1 MSLVAVF
8 HRDRGPRLDEYQ
20 RNVADFVDPN
30 TAFWQNSLTVVS
42 STRPKSPKFA
52 RFRQSSFWDP
62 VAMASLVSTFH
73 DAAVSPEAWPEALK
87 ALTDAAGVAGAALI
101 ISNKRTGNVD
111 EAYFSGLSAGFKSD
125 YIRQYAALDPYSPL
139 LDGSW
144 IKLSEC
150 LPDSMLRK
158 SEWYNDFVLTCGV
171 RDILGTR
178 LVDTPNH
185 CVIFGIHHQIGRDF
199 CDRVDSVVNL
209 AGVPLKHAA
218 WRHIE
223 RLSSSRSGIFDE
235 SQTEVLAERNRF
247 YFHVDNG
254 SRYPDETGLIFSSP
268 DDAMAHAFVIARE
281 LAQDS
286 GWHGFSILVTDDR
299 GQEIRRVRI
308 GR

>member
-1 MSLVAVF
+1 
-8 HRDRGPRLDEYQ
+8 
-20 RNVADFVDPN
+20 
-30 TAFWQNSLTVVS
+30 
-42 STRPKSPKFA
+42 
-52 RFRQSSFWDP
+52 
-62 VAMASLVSTFH
+62 
-73 DAAVSPEAWPEALK
+73 
-87 ALTDAAGVAGAALI
+87 
-101 ISNKRTGNVD
+101 
-111 EAYFSGLSAGFKSD
+111 
-125 YIRQYAALDPYSPL
+125 
-139 LDGSW
+139 
-144 IKLSEC
+144 
-150 LPDSMLRK
+150 MLRK

-171 RDILGTR
+171 RDILASR

-185 CVIFGIHHQIGRDF
+185 RVIFGIHQQIGRDF

-254 SRYPDETGLIFSSP
+254 SRYPDETGSVFSTA
-268 DDAMAHAFVIARE
+268 DDATAHAIVVAQE

-299 GQEIRRVRI
+299 GQEISRVRI